1 MRFFPSQKIL
11 TYSLLMVF
19 GAILTLS
26 IGLFSLNPPVVAQK
40 SIQPEEVAEMIYEK
54 FPEIPLENQYSRKES
69 GEIDLDHTLMSR
81 FVRYHRD
88 VQKRIMR
95 YRFDWKLTFADYLGA
110 NEPIKPER
118 YPGYNTL
125 TENPTENDIKAIRQ
139 LNRRQRQAI
148 VDLLASIYEVESS
161 SSQEKPQEPVNPTN
175 IDNNNPEPSPSP
187 SPTQPSL
194 SQPGDAQLLMP

>member
-1 MRFFPSQKIL
+1 MTFLPAKKIL
-11 TYSLLMVF
+11 TYFLLMIV
-19 GAILTLS
+19 GCILTLS
-26 IGLFSLNPPVVAQK
+26 IGLSSLIHPVVAQK
-40 SIQPEEVAEMIYEK
+40 SLQPEEVAAMIYEK
-54 FPEIPLENQYSRKES
+54 FPEIPLENQYTRQES
-69 GEIDLDHTLMSR
+69 GEIDPDHTLMSR

-95 YRFDWKLTFADYLGA
+95 YRFDWKLTFADYLGV

-139 LNRRQRQAI
+139 LNRRQRQEI
-148 VDLLASIYEVESS
+148 VDLLASIYEVETAP
-161 SSQEKPQEPVNPTN
+161 SQEMPQVPPNSANTE
-175 IDNNNPEPSPSP
+175 NNVPEPEPSPSK
-187 SPTQPSL
+187 PSL